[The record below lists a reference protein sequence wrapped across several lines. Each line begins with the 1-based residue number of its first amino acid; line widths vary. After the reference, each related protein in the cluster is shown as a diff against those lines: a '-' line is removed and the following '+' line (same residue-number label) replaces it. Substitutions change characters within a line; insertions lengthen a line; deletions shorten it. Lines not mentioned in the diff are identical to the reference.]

1 MQPAWKPAPGQ
12 VALIELSD
20 DGQCLTGV
28 VMKGERG
35 AVAVN
40 VGTSAGPPSP
50 REVLVSFFSPD
61 ALYRVRATASPRG
74 DQEAIVDLT
83 VHEVERV
90 QRRASQRVRTAV
102 PAALTAFDDQ
112 GRFACVVGET
122 VDVGPGGCRVRAPQ
136 RFPESL
142 EPTVSLRL
150 PDGSTVV
157 VPGRL
162 LESEEADDDRWS
174 HRVAFSSVP
183 EAERTRLAGF
193 SAQQAPT
200 S

>member
-12 VALIELSD
+12 VALIELGE
-20 DGQCLTGV
+20 DGQRLTGV
-28 VMKGERG
+28 VMKGEQG

-40 VGTSAGPPSP
+40 IGASAGPPSP

-61 ALYRVRATASPRG
+61 ALYRVRATATPRG
-74 DQEAIVDLT
+74 NQEAIVDLM

-90 QRRASQRVRTAV
+90 QRRASERVRTALA
-102 PAALTAFDDQ
+102 AALTAFDDQ
-112 GRFACVVGET
+112 GGFACVVGET
-122 VDVGPGGCRVRAPQ
+122 VDVGPGGCRVRARQ
-136 RFPESL
+136 RFPEGL

-150 PDGSTVV
+150 PDGGTAV

-162 LESEEADDDRWS
+162 LEAEPDGDRFS
-174 HRVAFSSVP
+174 HRVAFAAVA
-183 EAERTRLAGF
+183 EADRTRLAGF
-193 SAQQAPT
+193 SARQAPA